1 MSLFMAL
8 VQISSN
14 TVDAVMGERI
24 RITPWTEAVYS
35 AGSVDTARPVADV
48 TGAYRETDKQK
59 RITNSAPE
67 GRDFERR
74 FVTPKIWF
82 SVRASELKG
91 VEYRQGDRITRLELP
106 GLPEFTISLIEPL
119 DDGRLAISV
128 QTLEPAA

>member
-1 MSLFMAL
+1 MSLFSAL

-14 TVDAVMGERI
+14 TLDAVMGERI

-35 AGSVDTARPVADV
+35 AGSVDPARPVADNIIG
-48 TGAYRETDKQK
+48 TYREKDGHE
-59 RITNSAPE
+59 RIAAAPE

-82 SVRASELKG
+82 SVQASELNG
-91 VEYRQGDRITRLELP
+91 VEYRAGDRITRLEP
-106 GLPEFTISLIEPL
+106 PDKPEFTISLIEPL

-128 QTLEPAA
+128 QTLEKPT